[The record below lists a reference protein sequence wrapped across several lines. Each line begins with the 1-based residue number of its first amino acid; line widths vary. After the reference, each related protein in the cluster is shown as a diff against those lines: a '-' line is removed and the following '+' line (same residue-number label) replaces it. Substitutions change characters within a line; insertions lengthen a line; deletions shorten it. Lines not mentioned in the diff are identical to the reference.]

1 MSLRIS
7 TVLYMACTTKLVGIK
22 SKDVPVF
29 IEEGLELSLL
39 VWRKAELVKLT
50 GGLDDGLDSVTS
62 PIGYILRSS
71 PVSAN
76 VPNVVPSYRVTSF
89 VVGSRESC

>member
-7 TVLYMACTTKLVGIK
+7 TVQHMACTTKLVGIK

-39 VWRKAELVKLT
+39 VWRKAELVK
-50 GGLDDGLDSVTS
+50 
-62 PIGYILRSS
+62 
-71 PVSAN
+71 
-76 VPNVVPSYRVTSF
+76 
-89 VVGSRESC
+89 